1 MIEPVLSVPRSMSA
15 ASRQP
20 MEVQAK
26 VSMSASAVSGEAGVE
41 TELHS
46 DRLFGRT
53 RRLVIVHHGER
64 YCLQVTRAGKLLLT
78 K

>member
-1 MIEPVLSVPRSMSA
+1 MIETISNAPRSMA
-15 ASRQP
+15 IAGRQP
-20 MEVQAK
+20 SDFQAK
-26 VSMSASAVSGEAGVE
+26 VAMPAGVAAGEAGVE

-46 DRLFGRT
+46 ERLFGRT

>member
-1 MIEPVLSVPRSMSA
+1 MIEPIPN
-15 ASRQP
+15 ASRSLAAAQRQP
-20 MEVQAK
+20 SE
-26 VSMSASAVSGEAGVE
+26 ASLTAAAVAEAAA
-41 TELHS
+41 TEIELDS

>member
-1 MIEPVLSVPRSMSA
+1 MIEPVLSAPRSMSA
-15 ASRQP
+15 SRQP
-20 MEVQAK
+20 LEVQAK
-26 VSMSASAVSGEAGVE
+26 VSMPASAVSGEPGVE

>member
-1 MIEPVLSVPRSMSA
+1 MIEAIPNASRSMA
-15 ASRQP
+15 AAQRQP
-20 MEVQAK
+20 SEASLTAAVVVEAAAAEV
-26 VSMSASAVSGEAGVE
+26 
-41 TELHS
+41 ELDS
-46 DRLFGRT
+46 NRLFGRT

>member
-1 MIEPVLSVPRSMSA
+1 MIEPVLTSPRSIA
-15 ASRQP
+15 TAGRQP
-20 MEVQAK
+20 SDAQSK
-26 VSMSASAVSGEAGVE
+26 VSMPAAIASGDPGIE

-46 DRLFGRT
+46 DRLFGHT

>member
-26 VSMSASAVSGEAGVE
+26 VSMSASPVSGEAGVE

>member
-1 MIEPVLSVPRSMSA
+1 MIEPVMTAPRSMSA

-20 MEVQAK
+20 MEVQSK
-26 VSMSASAVSGEAGVE
+26 VSMPAGVASGDPGIE

-46 DRLFGRT
+46 DRLFGHT